1 MVTVDF
7 RELFIYNHT
16 VRQNYID
23 TFKKTLTWEQMIKNH
38 ETGWLS
44 LKDTLLHIIWA
55 EDSWIN
61 YSIQG
66 LEDPNRP
73 FPYSKYNSWKD
84 IEYYNSN
91 VISKVDNYLS
101 SLIVDSLFKPVSR
114 LNKDGIR
121 RTAIAKDVL
130 IHVFTEELHHRGEII
145 AILWQMDMQPPDMGW
160 LSVMKKTDPIWI
172 MK

>member
-1 MVTVDF
+1 MDAHDF
-7 RELFIYNHT
+7 RELFTYNHT

-23 TFKKTLTWEQMIKNH
+23 TFQKTLSWQQMVKNH

-44 LKDTLLHIIWA
+44 LKDTILHIIWA

-66 LEDPNRP
+66 LEDQNRP
-73 FPYSKYNSWKD
+73 FLYSNYNSWQA
-84 IEYYNSN
+84 IEEYNSK
-91 VISKVDNYLS
+91 VVSKVDKYLS
-101 SLIVDSLFKPVSR
+101 SLIAESLCKPVSR
-114 LNKDGIR
+114 INNDGIKR
-121 RTAIAKDVL
+121 ITTVKEVL

-145 AILWQMDMQPPDMGW
+145 AILWQMDIQPPDMGW

>member
-1 MVTVDF
+1 MDIVDF
-7 RELFIYNHT
+7 KELFTYNHI

-23 TFKKTLTWEQMIKNH
+23 KFKKTLSWEQMIKNH

-73 FPYSKYNSWKD
+73 FPYSNYTSWEHIEDYNTK
-84 IEYYNSN
+84 

-101 SLIVDSLFKPVSR
+101 SLTAESLSKPVSR
-114 LNKDGIR
+114 LNKDGIKR
-121 RTAIAKDVL
+121 NTIAKDVL

-145 AILWQMDMQPPDMGW
+145 AILWQMDIQPPDMGW
-160 LSVMKKTDPIWI
+160 LSVMIRTNPIWS